1 VKKARR
7 LQNFALWEGAA
18 RMVGLSAGDAFSDEV
33 RRGSNFPPRPAGNCC
48 LKNRRLTSSRLLGK
62 LCSDEVVDAL
72 MGVPTT
78 SCRRVSQTTF
88 RRGQTRSDEVGCSPA
103 GNGIKPYI
111 AAHFSTCTGSF
122 PAVRTRPR
130 VYKRQFS
137 NRIACARTRIQT
149 TTFRSSTRTRRAHVY
164 ASATFRNI
172 SYTPRARA
180 RPYTPAR
187 PPSLQNPTHR
197 ARITRATCAYR

>member
-7 LQNFALWEGAA
+7 MQNFALWDGAA
-18 RMVGLSAGDAFSDEV
+18 WLIGLSAGGDFSDEV

-78 SCRRVSQTTF
+78 SCRRVSQTRF
-88 RRGQTRSDEVGCSPA
+88 RRGQTRSDEVGVLP
-103 GNGIKPYI
+103 
-111 AAHFSTCTGSF
+111 
-122 PAVRTRPR
+122 RRPPH
-130 VYKRQFS
+130 KTLSLAQFS

-149 TTFRSSTRTRRAHVY
+149 TTFRSSTRTRYARVY
-164 ASATFRNI
+164 ASATFL
-172 SYTPRARA
+172 TPHAPARA
-180 RPYTPAR
+180 RIPRRVPHVAKPYTPHASRAR
-187 PPSLQNPTHR
+187 R
-197 ARITRATCAYR
+197 ARIDRKGIRRGKAH